1 MHDVSIIDYKMGNL
15 YSIDCALKYVGFK
28 SIITDDLKVIK
39 NSKCI
44 ILPGVGAFPE
54 AMKRLK
60 EKKLDQAIKDF
71 NESKKKIVGI
81 CLGMQLLFDKS
92 FENGTT
98 NGLGFLKGKVKKFDV
113 LDKANHRQN
122 FNVGWRKI
130 KIKNNNNLNCLPKKI
145 DEHMYFIH
153 SYHVIPEDSSIKTS
167 TSEFFGKEFISSVKK
182 DNIEAFQFHPEKS
195 RKFGI
200 NIYDRLKEFL

>member
-71 NESKKKIVGI
+71 NKSKKKIVGI

-92 FENGTT
+92 FENGIT
-98 NGLGFLKGKVKKFDV
+98 NGLGFLKGEVKKFDV
-113 LDKANHRQN
+113 LDKENHRQN

-130 KIKNNNNLNCLPKKI
+130 KIKNNNNFNCLPKKM
-145 DEHMYFIH
+145 DEDMYFIH

-167 TSEFFGKEFISSVKK
+167 TSEFFGKEFTSSVKK

>member
-15 YSIDCALKYVGFK
+15 YSVDCALKYVGIK

-71 NESKKKIVGI
+71 NDSKKKKNGI
-81 CLGMQLLFDKS
+81 S
-92 FENGTT
+92 YENGIT
-98 NGLGFLKGKVKKFDV
+98 NGLGFLKGEVKKFDV
-113 LDKANHRQN
+113 IDEEKQKQY
-122 FNVGWRKI
+122 FNVGWRKLVI
-130 KIKNNNNLNCLPKKI
+130 KTNDNLSCCIPKKI
-145 DEHMYFIH
+145 DEEMYFIH
-153 SYHVIPEDSSIKTS
+153 SYHVVPEDSSIKTS
-167 TSEFFGKEFISSVKK
+167 TSKFFGKEFTSSVKK

-195 RKFGI
+195 RTAGI
-200 NIYDRLKEFL
+200 NIYKKLKEFL